1 MNALGPI
8 SIAIAVAPAAKTD
21 FARGAI
27 DPYRLIARQ
36 RPGAAVAR
44 IASDVPGRVH
54 DQPAPKGRRCRCR
67 RYNRLRLVNV
77 PVMGLAASKT
87 IGQRGGRR
95 ADQQGGG
102 NNEGESDG
110 HWRSPC
116 VGSMRG
122 EAWASSISEHRA

>member
-36 RPGAAVAR
+36 RPGAAVAG

-54 DQPAPKGRRCRCR
+54 DQPAPKGRRCR

-77 PVMGLAASKT
+77 PVMGLAAGKA
-87 IGQRGGRR
+87 IGQYGGRR

-102 NNEGESDG
+102 NEGESDG
-110 HWRSPC
+110 HWRSPFIESTS
-116 VGSMRG
+116 GRP
-122 EAWASSISEHRA
+122 R